1 MKKYLL
7 TLFIYALMWPGAL
20 LAQQAAIISGTA
32 SQNGF
37 PLPGLP
43 INLEAIGNPNY
54 SITTYTDSL
63 GFYEDTVLL
72 NNAQLI
78 IVTSPCSFDTLAVN
92 PNQLA
97 YTVDIDCSTGLG
109 SCVADFFFRP
119 EPNNSVFFT
128 PVVAGNVSYNWD
140 FGDGNNSTS
149 PNPTHYYNSPGQYT
163 VCLTVVDSSAG
174 CSDSACL
181 VVNVGNVGNNCNANF
196 SYTNLQA
203 NTYEFVGDSS
213 LGPDAVF
220 IWEIGAGTVLTGR
233 SITVNLPNGFN
244 QVCLNVQDTT
254 GGVFCTDRS
263 CEFIQVGSSGNCAAG
278 YAFYNLQGDT
288 YQFLDSSFVGPN
300 AIYNWDFGNGMTS
313 NQQNPVATLPAGI
326 YQVCLTVID
335 SVGSGVCTDT
345 YCSTLT
351 LGNNNTCTADFNIFP
366 TPAGGFAFSAFHQSN
381 TAIYTWDLG
390 DGTTASGPTANN
402 SYRTGTYTI
411 CLTID
416 DTANNC
422 FDSFCQVINVG
433 QQPLCSAFF
442 FPLDLGNNEFLFFSD
457 SAQASSFIWDFGTGD
472 SALGPNPQYTFP
484 TPGLYTVC
492 LYVSDSSGC
501 SDTFCE
507 QIQVGRNNGNNNCIA
522 DFDFLP
528 LPNGDVQFLNLSYD
542 GTASGQNF
550 SSFWDFGDGTTSN
563 ALNPVHTYQTP
574 PDSFWVCLNINSAN
588 CADTICKIVF
598 PLPDSTN
605 FPGCDAAFSAHNTGA
620 GVVAFNSLCPSPN
633 LTYTWSFGDGNT
645 DNSAAPVHTYANPG
659 VYYVCLTVMDSLI
672 NCNATFCDSVYVG
685 NNTGGPGQCA
695 VISDFTYQDLGN
707 GTFDFIE
714 LTSAFGIPGTGAGL
728 SFFWDFGD
736 STSSTQPNPQHTFL
750 GPGPYLVCLTVSDSS
765 GQCVATTCHVIG
777 TTNPNS
783 GFHVSG
789 AVFADSQLI
798 NNGVVYLIR
807 HDTTANGGSLTAVD
821 STYLSQSF
829 FTFFNVQP
837 GTYLVKSAL
846 LPASPFYQNYMP
858 TYLGDVMQWNN
869 ASSVVVTNQNL
880 FVPPISLIPGN
891 NPGGP
896 GFIGGLISQGA
907 NKNLDGMPGVSIL
920 LMTAQEDAVIHA
932 VSGSGGNY
940 EFKNLALG
948 TYHVYVE
955 IAGKLSEKWVVDLT
969 SQNARFEDADF
980 QVLEA
985 EVLAVG
991 ATSIPE
997 FSFGE
1002 LLNVYPNPTKGN
1014 LNLELKME
1022 SQKDIK
1028 ISVTTLVGQ
1037 KLIEREIE
1045 QVIGERRIELDL
1057 DGLLEGT
1064 YLLRI
1069 EADGESMNRL
1079 IIKR

>member
-7 TLFIYALMWPGAL
+7 TLFIYALMWPGGL
-20 LAQQAAIISGTA
+20 FAQQAAIISGNA

-37 PLPGLP
+37 PLPGIP

-54 SITTYTDSL
+54 SITTYTDSS

-78 IVTSPCSFDTLAVN
+78 IVSSPCFSDTIAVN
-92 PNQLA
+92 PNQLT

-109 SCVADFFFRP
+109 NCVAAFAYQSTPGTTSINF
-119 EPNNSVFFT
+119 NSFGQ
-128 PVVAGNVSYNWD
+128 GNLNYSWD
-140 FGDGNNSTS
+140 FGDGGTS
-149 PNPTHYYNSPGQYT
+149 SDPNPSHTYNSPGVYT
-163 VCLTVVDSSAG
+163 VCLAVIDSTAG
-174 CSDSACL
+174 CSDFFCD
-181 VVNVGNVGNNCNANF
+181 VVRIGNN
-196 SYTNLQA
+196 
-203 NTYEFVGDSS
+203 
-213 LGPDAVF
+213 
-220 IWEIGAGTVLTGR
+220 
-233 SITVNLPNGFN
+233 
-244 QVCLNVQDTT
+244 
-254 GGVFCTDRS
+254 
-263 CEFIQVGSSGNCAAG
+263 SGNCAAG
-278 YAFYNLQGDT
+278 YAYFNLQGDT
-288 YQFLDSSFVGPN
+288 YQFLDSSFAGPN
-300 AIYNWDFGNGMTS
+300 ALYSWDFGNGMTS
-313 NQQNPVATLPAGI
+313 NQQNPVVTLTAGV
-326 YQVCLTVID
+326 YQVCLTIID
-335 SVGSGVCTDT
+335 STSTGACTDT

-351 LGNNNTCTADFNIFP
+351 LGNNNTCTAGFNIFP

-390 DGTTASGPTANN
+390 DGTIATGPNANN
-402 SYRTGTYTI
+402 SYQVGTYTI
-411 CLTID
+411 CLSVE
-416 DTANNC
+416 DTPNNC
-422 FDSFCQVINVG
+422 VDTVCQVITVG
-433 QQPLCSAFF
+433 GRSCYALFF
-442 FPLDLGNNEFLFFSD
+442 EQDLGNNQYQFYSD
-457 SAQASSFIWDFGTGD
+457 STGGTNFFWTFGTGD
-472 SALGPNPQYTFP
+472 SATGPNPQYTFP
-484 TPGLYTVC
+484 GPGLYDVC
-492 LYVSDSSGC
+492 LYVSDNNGC
-501 SDTFCE
+501 QDVFCS
-507 QIQVGRNNGNNNCIA
+507 QISVGGGTGNNNCFA

-528 LPNGDVQFLNLSYD
+528 LPNGNVQFLNLSYD
-542 GTASGQNF
+542 GTATGQNF
-550 SSFWDFGDGTTSN
+550 SSFWDLGDGTTSN
-563 ALNPVHTYQTP
+563 ALNPVHSYQTP
-574 PDSFWVCLNINSAN
+574 PDSFWVCLSINSAN
-588 CADTICKIVF
+588 CADTICKMVF
-598 PLPDSTN
+598 PIPDSTI
-605 FPGCDAAFSAHNTGA
+605 FGCDAAFSAHNTGS

-633 LTYTWSFGDGNT
+633 LTYSWDFGDGNT
-645 DNSAAPVHTYANPG
+645 DNNAAPVHTYANPG
-659 VYYVCLTVMDSLI
+659 VYYVCLSVTDSLI

-685 NNTGGPGQCA
+685 NTGNGPGQCA
-695 VISDFTYQDLGN
+695 IVSDFTYQDLGN
-707 GTFDFIE
+707 GSFDFIE
-714 LTSAFGIPGTGAGL
+714 LTSASGIPGGNAGL
-728 SFFWDFGD
+728 NFFWDFGD
-736 STSSTQPNPQHTFL
+736 STTSNQPNPQHSFS
-750 GPGPYLVCLTVSDSS
+750 GPGPYLVCLTVIDSS
-765 GQCVATTCHVIG
+765 SQCAATTCHVIG

-807 HDTTANGGSLTAVD
+807 HDTTTTSGTLTAVD

-829 FTFFNVQP
+829 YTFFNVQP

-880 FVPPISLIPGN
+880 FLPPISLIPGN

-907 NKNLDGMPGVSIL
+907 NKNLEGMPGVSIL

-932 VSGSGGNY
+932 VSGTDGNY

-948 TYHVYVE
+948 TYHIYVE

-969 SQNARFEDADF
+969 SQNARFEEADF

-991 ATSIPE
+991 ATSIPQ

-1002 LLNVYPNPTKGN
+1002 LLNVYPNPTEGN

-1028 ISVTTLVGQ
+1028 ISITTLVGQ
-1037 KLIEREIE
+1037 RLIERDIE

-1057 DGLLEGT
+1057 NGLLDGT

>member
-7 TLFIYALMWPGAL
+7 TLFIYALMWPGSL
-20 LAQQAAIISGTA
+20 LAQQAAIISGNA

-54 SITTYTDSL
+54 SITTYTDSS

-78 IVTSPCSFDTLAVN
+78 IVTSPCSSDTLAVN
-92 PNQLA
+92 PNQLS

-109 SCVADFFFRP
+109 NCVAAFAYQ
-119 EPNNSVFFT
+119 ST
-128 PVVAGNVSYNWD
+128 PGTTTLTFSSFGQGNLTYAWD
-140 FGDGNNSTS
+140 FGDGGTSTD
-149 PNPTHYYNSPGQYT
+149 PNPAHTYNSPGVYT
-163 VCLTVVDSSAG
+163 VCLAVIDSAAG
-174 CSDSACL
+174 CSDFLCD
-181 VVNVGNVGNNCNANF
+181 VVRVGNSNSA
-196 SYTNLQA
+196 
-203 NTYEFVGDSS
+203 
-213 LGPDAVF
+213 
-220 IWEIGAGTVLTGR
+220 
-233 SITVNLPNGFN
+233 
-244 QVCLNVQDTT
+244 
-254 GGVFCTDRS
+254 
-263 CEFIQVGSSGNCAAG
+263 CAAG
-278 YAFYNLQGDT
+278 YAYFNLQGDT

-300 AIYNWDFGNGMTS
+300 ATYSWDFGNGMTS
-313 NQQNPVATLPAGI
+313 NQQNPVVTLPAGV

-335 SVGSGVCTDT
+335 TTATGACTDT
-345 YCSTLT
+345 YCSTLN
-351 LGNNNTCTADFNIFP
+351 LGNNNTCTANFNIFP

-390 DGTTASGPTANN
+390 DGTTANGPTANN
-402 SYRTGTYTI
+402 SYQAGTYTI
-411 CLTID
+411 CLTVD

-422 FDSFCQVINVG
+422 FDSLCQVITVG
-433 QQPLCSAFF
+433 QPPQCAAFF
-442 FPLDLGNNEFLFFSD
+442 IPIDLGNNEFLFFTD
-457 SAQASSFIWDFGTGD
+457 STQAATFFWDFGTGD
-472 SALGPNPQYTFP
+472 SAVGPNQQYTFP
-484 TPGLYTVC
+484 APGLYTVC
-492 LYVSDSSGC
+492 LYVSDNAGC
-501 SDTFCE
+501 TDVFCE

-528 LPNGDVQFLNLSYD
+528 LPNGNVQFLNLSYD
-542 GTASGQNF
+542 GTATGQNF
-550 SSFWDFGDGTTSN
+550 NSFWDLGDGTTSN
-563 ALNPVHTYQTP
+563 ALNPVHSYQTP
-574 PDSFWVCLNINSAN
+574 PDSFWVCLSINSAN

-605 FPGCDAAFSAHNTGA
+605 FPGCDAAFSAHNTGS

-633 LTYTWSFGDGNT
+633 LTYNWSFGDGNT
-645 DNSAAPVHTYANPG
+645 DNSAAPVHTYASPG
-659 VYYVCLTVMDSLI
+659 VYYVCLTVVDSLI

-685 NNTGGPGQCA
+685 NTGSGPGQCA
-695 VISDFTYQDLGN
+695 IISDFTYQDLGN

-714 LTSAFGIPGTGAGL
+714 LTSAFGIPGSSAGL
-728 SFFWDFGD
+728 NFFWDFGD
-736 STSSTQPNPQHTFL
+736 STSSTQPNPQHTFQ
-750 GPGPYLVCLTVSDSS
+750 GPGPYLVCLTVTDSS
-765 GQCVATTCHVIG
+765 GCAATTCHVIG

-807 HDTTANGGSLTAVD
+807 HDTTANGGTLTAVD

-869 ASSVVVTNQNL
+869 ATSVVVTNQNL
-880 FVPPISLIPGN
+880 FLPPISLIPGN

-920 LMTAQEDAVIHA
+920 LMTEQEDAVIHA
-932 VSGSGGNY
+932 VSGSDGNY

-1002 LLNVYPNPTKGN
+1002 LLNVYPNPTEGN
-1014 LNLELKME
+1014 LNLELMMD

-1037 KLIEREIE
+1037 RLIERDIE

-1057 DGLLEGT
+1057 NGLLEGT